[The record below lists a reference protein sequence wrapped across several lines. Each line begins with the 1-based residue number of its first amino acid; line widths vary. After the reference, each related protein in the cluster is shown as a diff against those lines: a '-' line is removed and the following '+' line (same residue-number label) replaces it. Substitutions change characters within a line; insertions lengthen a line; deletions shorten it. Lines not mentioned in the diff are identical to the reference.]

1 MRPPLKG
8 YCYPL
13 TPSGTSSL
21 VGPPPWHY
29 ATEYLNLLF
38 RADPDKVAPFLPEPL
53 EPGPDP
59 GLGYVAFSQWWS
71 LWQDRPD
78 LAATHPE
85 RTQYREAAVWVG
97 CSYRGRPG
105 QICLF
110 IWVDNDFSLA
120 RGWFM
125 GFPKRLGAIEFS
137 EYHPLNP
144 LMPPLESGTVLRGAA
159 LAHGERLMEG
169 TLTLRDRISPQEL
182 PFPLA
187 RPLFHIRHFP
197 SIEAGALP
205 SVLELVELGAE
216 NVRFGEEVW
225 RGEGTLRLFPSDLEE
240 HTALGELEVLEGY
253 HYHSG
258 YTFPGGKVLHRWS

>member
-1 MRPPLKG
+1 MHPPLKG

-13 TPSGTSSL
+13 TPEGRSSL
-21 VGPPPWHY
+21 MGPPPWHY
-29 ATEYLNLLF
+29 ATEYLNILF
-38 RADPDKVAPFLPEPL
+38 RVDPARVRPFLPEPL

-59 GLGYVAFSQWWS
+59 GMGYVAFSRWWS
-71 LWQDRPD
+71 LWEERPD

-97 CSYRGRPG
+97 CSYQGRPG

-125 GFPKRLGAIEFS
+125 GFPKRLGTVEFS

-144 LMPPLESGTVLRGAA
+144 LMGSPGEGRVYGASA
-159 LAHGERLMEG
+159 ASHGERLLEG
-169 TLTLRDRISPQEL
+169 SLTQRRRISPQEL

-187 RPLFHIRHFP
+187 RPLYHIRHFP
-197 SIEAGALP
+197 SIEAGAPP
-205 SVLELVELGAE
+205 SVLELVELGTE
-216 NVRFGEEVW
+216 NVRFGEDIW
-225 RGEGTLRLFPSDLEE
+225 TGPATLLLLPSDLEE
-240 HTALGELEVLEGY
+240 HTSLGPLEVLEGY

-258 YTFPGGKVLHRWS
+258 YTFPGGRVLHRWS

>member
-1 MRPPLKG
+1 MHPPLKG

-13 TPSGTSSL
+13 TPEGRSSL
-21 VGPPPWHY
+21 MGPPPWHY
-29 ATEYLNLLF
+29 ATEYLNILF
-38 RADPDKVAPFLPEPL
+38 RVDPARVRPFLPEPL

-59 GLGYVAFSQWWS
+59 GMGYVAFSRWWS
-71 LWQDRPD
+71 LWEERPD

-97 CSYRGRPG
+97 CSYQGRPG

-125 GFPKRLGAIEFS
+125 GFPKRLGTVEFS

-144 LMPPLESGTVLRGAA
+144 LMGSPGEGRVYGASA
-159 LAHGERLMEG
+159 ASHGERLLEG
-169 TLTLRDRISPQEL
+169 SLTQRRRISPQEL

-187 RPLFHIRHFP
+187 RPLYHIRHFP
-197 SIEAGALP
+197 SIEAGAPP

-216 NVRFGEEVW
+216 NVRFGEDIW
-225 RGEGTLRLFPSDLEE
+225 TGPATLRLLPSDLEE
-240 HTALGELEVLEGY
+240 HTSLGPLEVLEGY

-258 YTFPGGKVLHRWS
+258 YTFPGGRVLHRWN

>member
-1 MRPPLKG
+1 MHPPLKG

-13 TPSGTSSL
+13 TPEGRSSL
-21 VGPPPWHY
+21 MGPPPWHY
-29 ATEYLNLLF
+29 ATDYLNILF
-38 RADPDKVAPFLPEPL
+38 RVDPARVRPFLPEPL

-59 GLGYVAFSQWWS
+59 GMGYVAFSRWWS
-71 LWQDRPD
+71 LWEERPD

-97 CSYRGRPG
+97 CSYQGRPG

-125 GFPKRLGAIEFS
+125 GFPKRLGTVEFS

-144 LMPPLESGTVLRGAA
+144 LMGSPGEGRVYGASA
-159 LAHGERLMEG
+159 ASHGERLLEG
-169 TLTLRDRISPQEL
+169 SLTQRRRISPQEL
-182 PFPLA
+182 PFPLT
-187 RPLFHIRHFP
+187 RPLYHIRHFP
-197 SIEAGALP
+197 SIEAGAPP

-216 NVRFGEEVW
+216 NVRFGEDIW
-225 RGEGTLRLFPSDLEE
+225 TGPATLRLLPSDLEE
-240 HTALGELEVLEGY
+240 HTSLGPLEVLEGY

-258 YTFPGGKVLHRWS
+258 YTFPGGRVLHRWN